1 MKIFYININ
10 EFPLEETILE
20 QYAEQNKKQQHCY
33 GRYLVH
39 NVAKKVF
46 GIDNT
51 EIEIVKK
58 KPKFKYN
65 NLQFSISHSENMVI
79 AAFDEKPLGADIE
92 IMKER
97 NFKDL
102 FARYNI
108 QSNSKELFYTYW
120 TEYEAT
126 IKLQGIAKSKI
137 HTTIDNFMIS
147 VVGDF
152 EENYEIINYKT
163 LV

>member
-10 EFPLEETILE
+10 EFPLEETILG

-152 EENYEIINYKT
+152 EENYEITNYKT